1 MKKYITEGTALIPT
15 INFDFDKGVLE
26 ISGRCVPENSREF
39 FKPLFEALDN
49 YTEVAKPVTNV
60 SIQLEYFNT
69 SSSKEI
75 LDVFR
80 VLAKINKNGSVV
92 TIFWRYDEEDEEMR
106 ETGIEYQ
113 IITELSFEMVAVK
126 DI

>member
-1 MKKYITEGTALIPT
+1 MKKFTTIGTPLIPT
-15 INFDFDKGVLE
+15 INFDFDNGVLE
-26 ISGRCVPENSREF
+26 ITGRCVPENSREF
-39 FKPLFEALDN
+39 FKPLFEALDT
-49 YTEVAKPVTNV
+49 YAAVAKPVTNV

-80 VLAKINKNGSVV
+80 VLKKINANGSAV

-106 ETGIEYQ
+106 ETGVEYQ
-113 IITELSFEMVAVK
+113 IITELKF
-126 DI
+126 

>member
-1 MKKYITEGTALIPT
+1 MKKFTTLGTPLIPT

-26 ISGRCVPENSREF
+26 ITGRCVPENSREF
-39 FKPLFEALDN
+39 FKPLFEALET
-49 YTEVAKPVTNV
+49 YSAIAKPVTDV

-80 VLAKINKNGSVV
+80 ALKKIQHNGSTV

-106 ETGIEYQ
+106 ETGVEYQ
-113 IITELSFEMVAVK
+113 IITELNFKMVAVK
-126 DI
+126 DL

>member
-1 MKKYITEGTALIPT
+1 MKKYTTEGTSLIPK
-15 INFDFDKGVLE
+15 INFDFEKGTLE
-26 ISGRCVPENSREF
+26 ITGRCVPENSREF
-39 FKPLFEALDN
+39 FRPLFEALEI
-49 YTEVAKPVTNV
+49 YGAAPAKITSV

-75 LDVFR
+75 LDMFR
-80 VLAKINKNGSVV
+80 VLKKIDKNGSPV

-113 IITELSFEMVAVK
+113 IITELKFEMVGVK
-126 DI
+126 DM